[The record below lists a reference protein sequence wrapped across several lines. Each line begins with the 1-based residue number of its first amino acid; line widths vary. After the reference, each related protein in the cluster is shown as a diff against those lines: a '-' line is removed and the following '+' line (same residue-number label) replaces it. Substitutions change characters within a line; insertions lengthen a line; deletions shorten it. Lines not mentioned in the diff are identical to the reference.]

1 MLRQDQVEQAH
12 KLLGYLASHTTA
24 MAASVY
30 RNPVSD
36 YICPKQAAQERE
48 LFFRRGPFAVGL
60 SCLLP
65 TAGDYMTHDHAG
77 VPILLVRREDGS
89 LGAFLNVCR
98 HRGARLAEGCG
109 KGARGFSCAY
119 HGWSYGTDGRLLAR
133 PDERS
138 FAEIDKSTRGLR
150 ALPAVEKYGLIWLS
164 PKPGYHFDVDA
175 LLGGLERDLVAY
187 DLPSYHHYE
196 TRVLRRQINW
206 KIVVDTFLETYHLN
220 VLHPKTVSPIL
231 HSNLATFD
239 AFGRNLRMIGARR
252 TIERLRATPEAQWD
266 LLPHSA
272 VICVLFPN
280 TVFIMQGD
288 HLETWHV
295 FPAGNR
301 VDECVMSVSLYTP
314 EPALTDSARG
324 HWDRNFALLMATVE
338 QEDFP
343 LSEGMQRGF
352 ASGAQEEVLF
362 GRNEPS
368 LQHFH
373 KSIRAA
379 LAEAEAASAP

>member
-1 MLRQDQVEQAH
+1 MLHPDQVEQAR
-12 KLLGYLASHTTA
+12 KLLHYLDSRATA
-24 MAASVY
+24 MADGVY

-36 YICPKQAAQERE
+36 YICPKQAALERE
-48 LFFRRGPFAVGL
+48 LFFRHGPFAVGL

-65 TAGDYMTHDHAG
+65 MPGDYMTHDYTG

-109 KGARGFSCAY
+109 KAARGFSCAY
-119 HGWSYGTDGRLLAR
+119 HGWSYALDGRLVAR

-138 FAEIDKSTRGLR
+138 FAEIEKTTRPLV
-150 ALPAVEKYGLIWLS
+150 ALPVAEKYGMIWVS
-164 PKPGYHFDVDA
+164 PTPGAQFDVDA
-175 LLGGLERDLVAY
+175 LLGGLERDLAAY
-187 DLPSYHHYE
+187 GLPSYHHYE
-196 TRVLRRQINW
+196 TRTLRRGINW

-252 TIERLRATPEAQWD
+252 TIERLREIPEAQWD
-266 LLPHSA
+266 LMPYSA
-272 VICVLFPN
+272 IVCVLFPN

-288 HLETWHV
+288 HLETWHA
-295 FPAGNR
+295 FPAGNGI
-301 VDECVMSVSLYTP
+301 DESAMYVSLYTP

-338 QEDFP
+338 REDFP

-352 ASGAQEEVLF
+352 SSGAQQDVLF
-362 GRNEPS
+362 GRNEPA

-373 KSIRAA
+373 KTIKAA
-379 LAEAEAASAP
+379 LAEADAASAP